1 MICSQK
7 NAPIIQLKNVDKSF
21 FDSMI
26 ILRFGKAKVIKRK
39 FYGAKK
45 EIIIIINIW
54 DVNIDNLVSF
64 KVT

>member
-1 MICSQK
+1 
-7 NAPIIQLKNVDKSF
+7 
-21 FDSMI
+21 MI
-26 ILRFGKAKVIKRK
+26 ILRFGKAKVVKRK

>member
-1 MICSQK
+1 
-7 NAPIIQLKNVDKSF
+7 
-21 FDSMI
+21 MI
-26 ILRFGKAKVIKRK
+26 ILRFGKAKVVKRK

-45 EIIIIINIW
+45 EIIIINIW